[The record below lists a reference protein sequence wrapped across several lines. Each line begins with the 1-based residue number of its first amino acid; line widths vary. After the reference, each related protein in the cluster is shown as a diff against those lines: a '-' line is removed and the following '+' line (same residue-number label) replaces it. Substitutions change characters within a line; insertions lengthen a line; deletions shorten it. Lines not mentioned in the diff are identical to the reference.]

1 MKLILNFYHKI
12 IIVLCIVFCFRVESY
27 EQNFSSASEVKQDSI
42 TRLKIIHSP
51 GKAALFSA
59 VLPGFGQL
67 YNKKYWKIPVIYAG
81 FGTLIYFI
89 VFNNNEY
96 QRYRT
101 AFILRNDNDPLTHD
115 EFEGK
120 LTPDELKYLKD
131 EYRRYRDLNII
142 MTAGLYALNIID
154 ANVDAHFFDYDISP
168 DLSLKLEPAVI
179 DLESFHKTVLGTR
192 LIITF

>member
-1 MKLILNFYHKI
+1 
-12 IIVLCIVFCFRVESY
+12 VESY

-81 FGTLIYFI
+81 FGTLVYFI